1 MSCGSCDALRAVTVV
16 STLLIIPSLPSPSL
30 QIAMVDE
37 DPHAN
42 TVVAEEDSPAAMDH
56 AKKVMVYVGW
66 GLSLVLIV
74 VWPLLA
80 LPAGVFSKSYFTF
93 WVSGDGCPRPKAA

>member
-1 MSCGSCDALRAVTVV
+1 
-16 STLLIIPSLPSPSL
+16 
-30 QIAMVDE
+30 MVDE

-93 WVSGDGCPRPKAA
+93 GVSGDGCPRPKAA